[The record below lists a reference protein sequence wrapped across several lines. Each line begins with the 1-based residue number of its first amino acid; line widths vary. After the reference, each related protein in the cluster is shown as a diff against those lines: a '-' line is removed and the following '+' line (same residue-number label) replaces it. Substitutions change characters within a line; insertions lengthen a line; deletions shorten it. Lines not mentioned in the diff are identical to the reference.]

1 MARSKA
7 STRAKARR
15 ARSAAGANP
24 VASPTR
30 ATVQAEDTGRLA
42 SFERDARAAAPER
55 EGLSVT
61 HWFDPGSD
69 GPPFTATVRFTGRRL
84 DVRGK
89 LGTRDQFTRDETVE
103 GVVPGSGPVSVTAFV
118 HGVSSGQWTVSAEL
132 IHGPAEGSWQRAFR
146 SRHPTGRPLPRA
158 AWSWLRWTVASGTI
172 APVRTR
178 WGPLVRFTPMPAV
191 VPGSWS
197 GLVGLGILVGIVIQA
212 ALLGRNAISLGN
224 VLLVDAL
231 AVVAGFVG
239 ASLWYVALRPSDW
252 RQRFGGLSVD
262 GSLVAAPVA
271 GVAAMIA
278 LGLPV
283 GVFLDASTPAF
294 FFGMAIG
301 RFGCFLTGCC
311 AGRCTAAPW
320 GVWSSDRRIGARRV
334 PAQLME
340 SAAALVFG
348 AATLLLVLRA
358 AATPAGAVFVGG
370 AAAYVLVRHWLLP
383 LRAEPRQFSM
393 AAPLTATAAA
403 LVLLADAAVM
413 IVSAV

>member
-15 ARSAAGANP
+15 ARSAGSAPA
-24 VASPTR
+24 ASSAR
-30 ATVQAEDTGRLA
+30 ATVEAFDAGRLG
-42 SFERDARAAAPER
+42 SLERDARAAAPER

-61 HWFDPGSD
+61 HWFDPGTE

-89 LGTRDQFTRDETVE
+89 PGTKDEFARDETVE

-118 HGVSSGQWTVSAEL
+118 HGVNPGQWTVSAEL
-132 IHGPAEGSWQRAFR
+132 IRGPAEGSWRRALR
-146 SRHPTGRPLPRA
+146 SRPHTGTPLPRA
-158 AWSWLRWTVASGTI
+158 GWSWSRWSLATGAF

-197 GLVGLGILVGIVIQA
+197 ALVGLGILVGIVIQS
-212 ALLGRNAISLGN
+212 ALLAGKGMPLGD
-224 VLLVDAL
+224 VLLVDAA
-231 AVVAGFVG
+231 AVVAGFIG
-239 ASLWYVALRPSDW
+239 ANLWYIALRPSDW
-252 RQRFGGLSVD
+252 RRRFGGLSVD

-278 LGLPV
+278 VGLPI
-283 GVFLDASTPAF
+283 GAFLDASTPAF

-320 GVWSSDRRIGARRV
+320 GVWSSDRRVGARRV
-334 PAQLME
+334 PAQLIE
-340 SAAALVFG
+340 SAAALLFG
-348 AATLLLVLRA
+348 AATLPLVLGGA
-358 AATPAGAVFVGG
+358 AAPAGAIFIGG

-383 LRAEPRQFSM
+383 LRAEPRQFSK
-393 AAPLTATAAA
+393 AAPLTAAAAA
-403 LVLLADAAVM
+403 LVLMTDATVL
-413 IVSAV
+413 IISAV